1 MPTEQRTRPK
11 LWKWIAAA
19 LLACAA
25 LYPTDFQQQ
34 HAQPRHDPHN
44 KLVMR
49 VEKYGRHINTV
60 LPILAAVILR
70 DTTALKQGLAIV
82 ATGTV
87 ATHGPKRAL
96 NDVTIL
102 GTRLGQRP
110 SSPNSKHNMPSGHSA
125 LASAGAYFTVSRY
138 SRWFGLIVWPV
149 LILTMYARYMLD
161 AHTIS
166 ATIAGALTGLLVAS
180 LFTKRYTSSRR
191 RVMLT
196 AKRFFVAATARK
208 KAALS

>member
-1 MPTEQRTRPK
+1 MALKRYARPK
-11 LWKWIAAA
+11 LWKWVAAA
-19 LLACAA
+19 LLVCAA
-25 LYPTDFQQQ
+25 LYPTDFEQQ
-34 HAQPRHDPHN
+34 HAQPRHDPQN
-44 KLVMR
+44 KLVMG

-60 LPILAAVILR
+60 LPILTAVVLR
-70 DTTALKQGLAIV
+70 DASALKQGVAIV
-82 ATGTV
+82 ATGIV

-110 SSPNSKHNMPSGHSA
+110 SSPNSKHNMPSGHST

-149 LILTMYARYMLD
+149 LMLTMYARYMLD

-166 ATIAGALTGLLVAS
+166 ATIAGAITGLLVAS
-180 LFTKRYTSSRR
+180 LFTKRHTTFRR
-191 RVMLT
+191 RVTLIT
-196 AKRFFVAATARK
+196 KRFLAAATARK
-208 KAALS
+208 QAAFS